1 MDMPIKITRRSFI
14 AGSAAC
20 ALGCVTSPPTNYSA
34 YETVSLGKTGIVT
47 SRLGFGT
54 GVSSWNRSSALARK
68 LGKEK
73 AVKLIR
79 TAYDRGV
86 RFFDTA
92 DAYGTH
98 EFVRDALKDVPRES
112 YVITTKYT
120 CRGGIPA
127 SDQKDV
133 TTSLDRFLKELAT
146 DYIDIVQIHCVTD
159 KDWDKKLSVHMEGLE
174 EAKKKGKIR
183 AHGCSFHSLA
193 ALETAAQTPWL
204 DVAHVR
210 INPYGRSMSAHPEK
224 VMPVIKKMHAQG
236 KGIIGMKILGVGSLA
251 KEPGKMDASIA
262 YSLNSGVVDVLNI
275 GFMSINEVDDMA
287 RRIASIPRVTA
298 L

>member
-1 MDMPIKITRRSFI
+1 MNKSSETTRRSFI
-14 AGSAAC
+14 CGSAAC
-20 ALGCVTSPPTNYSA
+20 ALGCVTGRLNKYSA
-34 YETVSLGKTGIVT
+34 YDLVELGKTGIVT

-54 GVSSWNRSSALARK
+54 GVASWNRSSALSRK

-79 TAYDRGV
+79 EAYDRGI

-98 EFVRDALKDVPRES
+98 VFVKEALRDVPRES
-112 YVITTKYT
+112 YVISTKYT
-120 CRGGIPA
+120 LIGGIPNA
-127 SDQKDV
+127 DKTDV
-133 TTSLDRFLKELAT
+133 ATSIDRFLKELAL
-146 DYIDIVQIHCVTD
+146 DYIDIVQIHCVSD
-159 KDWDKKLSVHMEGLE
+159 KDWNKKLSVSMEALE
-174 EAKKKGKIR
+174 KAKKDGKIR

-193 ALETAAQTPWL
+193 ALETAAETPWL

-210 INPYGRSMSAHPEK
+210 INPYGRNMSAHPDK
-224 VMPVIKKMHAQG
+224 VMNIIKKMHKQG

-262 YSLNSGVVDVLNI
+262 YSLNSGAVDVLNI
-275 GFMSINEVDDMA
+275 GFLSINEIDDIA
-287 RRIASIPRVTA
+287 RRISAVKRNV
-298 L
+298 

>member
-1 MDMPIKITRRSFI
+1 MDRMIQTTRRTFI
-14 AGSAAC
+14 VGSASC
-20 ALGCVTSPPTNYSA
+20 ALGCMTSSPQKYSA
-34 YETVSLGKTGIVT
+34 YESVSLGKTGIVT

-68 LGKEK
+68 LGREK

-79 TAYDRGV
+79 AAYDRGV

-112 YVITTKYT
+112 YVVATKYT
-120 CRGGIPA
+120 CRGGIPV
-127 SDQKDV
+127 SDQKGV
-133 TTSLDRFLKELAT
+133 AVSIDRFLKELAT

-193 ALETAAQTPWL
+193 ALETAAETPWL

-224 VMPVIKKMHAQG
+224 VMNVIKKMHAQG
-236 KGIIGMKILGVGSLA
+236 KGIVGMKILGVGSLA

-275 GFMSINEVDDMA
+275 GFLSIDEVDDIA
-287 RRIASIPRVTA
+287 RRISAVGRNA
-298 L
+298 